1 MRASRT
7 DLRLTDEPRPV
18 SPEDS
23 HISSSSIT
31 GLESV
36 PPHLAFYTILG
47 VELRVLKFHSKPFTR
62 LQLGAVQRLEDNMQQ
77 SFFLPTMYI

>member
-23 HISSSSIT
+23 HVSSSSVT
-31 GLESV
+31 GLERL
-36 PPHLAFYTILG
+36 PPHPAFYTILG
-47 VELRVLKFHSKPFTR
+47 VELRVLKSHSKPFTR
-62 LQLGAVQRLEDNMQQ
+62 LQLGAVQRSEDNVQQ
-77 SFFLPTMYI
+77 SFFLSTMCI